1 MTIDRQAIADLDFS
15 DVSTARK
22 LKPSCC
28 LGFTIEGLC
37 DWTQSP
43 MPKLHLPFA
52 ASKYPDIRHFHA
64 PL

>member
-1 MTIDRQAIADLDFS
+1 MTIDRKAIADMDFS
-15 DVSTARK
+15 DVSTGRK

-52 ASKYPDIRHFHA
+52 T
-64 PL
+64 